1 MNIRRR
7 SLFKLAAGG
16 MLIFMGGA
24 ATVTYRHPKSEWLWH
39 AWHQLRFR
47 TALKIRPTRNQDIYD
62 FPRENYTVLA
72 SHSRAAEIA
81 LLNPTAKRIWEM
93 CNGQSRVCDIV
104 ATLAAGSGVEPSRCR
119 RDVVFTLAHF
129 QRLGIVH
136 I

>member
-1 MNIRRR
+1 MDIRRR

-24 ATVTYRHPKSEWLWH
+24 ATANYRPPKSEWLWH

-47 TALKIRPTRNQDIYD
+47 SAFKNRPIRNLDIYD
-62 FPRENYTVLA
+62 YPRENYTVLA
-72 SHSRAAEIA
+72 SRSRGAEIA

-93 CNGQSRVCDIV
+93 CDGQRRVGDIIATIAAVDRV
-104 ATLAAGSGVEPSRCR
+104 APSRCR
-119 RDVVFTLAHF
+119 RDVAFTLARL

>member
-24 ATVTYRHPKSEWLWH
+24 ATLTYRPPKSEWLWH

-47 TALKIRPTRNQDIYD
+47 NALKNRPIRNHDIYD
-62 FPRENYTVLA
+62 FPRENYTVLV
-72 SHSRAAEIA
+72 SNSRAAEIA

-93 CNGQSRVCDIV
+93 CDGQSRVCDII
-104 ATLAAGSGVEPSRCR
+104 ATLTAGVGVAPSRCR
-119 RDVVFTLAHF
+119 RDVVFTLAHL
-129 QRLGIVH
+129 QRLGIVY